1 MLSLLLTAALLPAAL
16 PAPAA
21 MPPADSVGVDSTISE
36 VVVYGGSAR
45 VTRSATLPGSGSF
58 TLAGLPSG
66 VDKETVRVRLADGN
80 VVAVELRD
88 RMQSAVPDE
97 RVQVLRNRIEALVAS
112 EREAGDER
120 QLLLVS
126 REHLETMLRQEG
138 SAHAGDVGAGRP
150 NVDAWRA
157 SLSYLTTEMRRVS
170 KDLRI
175 TDALLEQIRTDLHD
189 ARYELG
195 QADTGRVHLVDMVLD
210 VVARGPTRLDVEY
223 QMRNAGW
230 RPTYDLRTS
239 GDASS
244 VELVYRAEVWQ
255 QTGEDW
261 GDVNLALSTAQPQRG
276 AQGPDPRAIRLG
288 LRDPQSFAR
297 RAASAP
303 ASRALDESDVDR
315 LEALGYLGDDVM
327 EEPELAAFAGV
338 VSQGLSVQFRLPRK
352 ETIESRDQPTT
363 VLVGQQVLEVEPEH
377 YTTPALDETVWL
389 RGLTENRTP
398 WTLLPGSAAVH
409 FGADYIGKAHFGEP
423 VLPEQEF
430 TLHLGADPGLVA
442 EREMIEDLHEEPGFL
457 SDRQGRKQAWRIKL
471 TNTGGHPAG
480 ADGSVTVIVRE
491 AIPLTSDDRLSIE
504 VVSESVKPSKAERW
518 KQELEEQGIHTWLVT
533 VPRGGEAEVSW
544 RLRTTW
550 PEGTTISGGVV
561 R

>member
-1 MLSLLLTAALLPAAL
+1 
-16 PAPAA
+16 
-21 MPPADSVGVDSTISE
+21 VDSTISG

-58 TLAGLPSG
+58 TLAGLPNG

-97 RVQVLRNRIEALVAS
+97 RVQELRRQIETLVAR
-112 EREAGDER
+112 EREIGDER
-120 QLLLVS
+120 HLMLVS

-138 SAHAGDVGAGRP
+138 AAHAGDVGAGRP

-157 SLSYLTTEMRRVS
+157 SLEYLTTEMRRVS
-170 KDLRI
+170 KDLRMAEVQLEEVQA
-175 TDALLEQIRTDLHD
+175 ALADL
-189 ARYELG
+189 RYQLG

-230 RPTYDLRTS
+230 RPTYDLRTA
-239 GDASS
+239 GNASS

-261 GDVNLALSTAQPQRG
+261 GDVTLALSTAQPQRG
-276 AQGPDPRAIRLG
+276 AQGPDPSAIRLG
-288 LRDPQSFAR
+288 LRDPQKISAR
-297 RAASAP
+297 GRADSAP
-303 ASRALDESDVDR
+303 AAALRS
-315 LEALGYLGDDVM
+315 LAYAGDDVM
-327 EEPELAAFAGV
+327 EESELDFARASFAGV

-363 VLVGQQVLEVEPEH
+363 VLVGQQVLEVTPEH
-377 YTTPALDETVWL
+377 YTTPALDDTVWL
-389 RGLTENRTP
+389 RGLTENSTP
-398 WTLLPGSAAVH
+398 WTLLPGSAAVY

-430 TLHLGADPGLVA
+430 TLHLGADPGLTV

-457 SDRQGRKQAWRIKL
+457 SDRQGRKQGWRIQL

-491 AIPLTSDDRLSIE
+491 AMPLTTDDRLSID
-504 VVSESVKPSKAERW
+504 VVSESVKPSKDERW
-518 KQELEEQGIHTWLVT
+518 KQELDEEGIHTWLVT
-533 VPRGGEAEVSW
+533 VPRGGEAEVTW
-544 RLRTTW
+544 RLRTSW
-550 PEGTTISGGVV
+550 PEGSTITGGVV